1 MDIGTEATEVQTIN
15 LQGYVGQHGEYGQY
29 FIITVNRI

>member
-1 MDIGTEATEVQTIN
+1 MDVGTEDTEVQTIK
-15 LQGYVGQHGEYGQY
+15 LPGYVGQCGECSQY